1 MQLPAVGKPKLKS
14 HIISRLQI
22 RGIPGGHDFKSI
34 GRIYSSRFPVLCKC
48 VAQTRTYL
56 PLTPFRGFASMSLL
70 ERGSLRPSENSRMV
84 SSPLWQVP
92 REGNL
97 TNSLIAD
104 PQATVYQLFH
114 LVASLL
120 DAFDRPL
127 VVADRAGRILFTN
140 LHAQDQLSSNGAAS
154 KAELNLFKDILHAD
168 RKGIV
173 DQLESGEQEVNLQ
186 VDSPTGK
193 SRARVRWLPEPD
205 WLVVYVEPTAPQ
217 SLANEAEMRQTVH
230 ELMQEREI
238 TYRNLLA
245 AYLRL
250 QEVNRQKTVFLA
262 SAAHELK
269 TPLAVMKGYYDLLLS
284 GSLGKLTDRQR
295 DMLQESKESCD
306 RLVRLVSMFLN
317 YSALESG
324 KLVLQLRE
332 NDLRDCINDLTCR
345 WQDAFQR
352 AKVHL
357 DIKIH
362 PDLPAFKFDYQK
374 VQQCVANLLD
384 NALKHTP
391 PEGSVTLVAE
401 PHFWERRV
409 SEASPSTDR
418 RRDTGMRANSVL
430 ISVADTGGG
439 IAAEFHQEIF
449 EEFVRVD
456 PSSSGMGLGLAITKR
471 LIQAHRGKVWVDSEL
486 GRGSS
491 FSFLLPIYV
500 E

>member
-1 MQLPAVGKPKLKS
+1 LAQSTALDQQASSQAVL
-14 HIISRLQI
+14 
-22 RGIPGGHDFKSI
+22 
-34 GRIYSSRFPVLCKC
+34 
-48 VAQTRTYL
+48 
-56 PLTPFRGFASMSLL
+56 
-70 ERGSLRPSENSRMV
+70 
-84 SSPLWQVP
+84 
-92 REGNL
+92 
-97 TNSLIAD
+97 
-104 PQATVYQLFH
+104 H
-114 LVASLL
+114 LVSSLL
-120 DAFDRPL
+120 DAVDRPL
-127 VVADRAGRILFTN
+127 LVGDRNGRVLFKN
-140 LHAQDQLSSNGAAS
+140 LHAQDKLRSHGFDSRPD
-154 KAELNLFKDILHAD
+154 LNLFNHIL
-168 RKGIV
+168 RT
-173 DQLESGEQEVNLQ
+173 DQREIFNRLEAGEQELTIPLTY
-186 VDSPTGK
+186 DEGS
-193 SRARVRWLPEPD
+193 SRARIRWLPEPD
-205 WLVVYVEPTAPQ
+205 WLVVYMEPAP
-217 SLANEAEMRQTVH
+217 SEPSAVDEKMRQTVQ

-284 GSLGKLTDRQR
+284 GSLGKLSDRQQ
-295 DMLQESKESCD
+295 DILKESKESCD

-332 NDLRDCINDLTCR
+332 NDLRDCIKDVTCR

-352 AKVHL
+352 ATVHL
-357 DIKIH
+357 DVKLH
-362 PDLPAFKFDYQK
+362 PELAPFKFDYQK

-391 PEGSVTLVAE
+391 AGGTVTLLAE
-401 PHFWERRV
+401 PHFWERRI
-409 SEASPSTDR
+409 SEASPSAER
-418 RRDTGMRANSVL
+418 RRDPGSRANSIL
-430 ISVADTGGG
+430 LSVSDTGTG

-491 FSFLLPIYV
+491 FSFLLPIQV

>member
-1 MQLPAVGKPKLKS
+1 M
-14 HIISRLQI
+14 SR
-22 RGIPGGHDFKSI
+22 S
-34 GRIYSSRFPVLCKC
+34 
-48 VAQTRTYL
+48 
-56 PLTPFRGFASMSLL
+56 
-70 ERGSLRPSENSRMV
+70 
-84 SSPLWQVP
+84 
-92 REGNL
+92 
-97 TNSLIAD
+97 
-104 PQATVYQLFH
+104 ATVEQSASGQAAFQ

-120 DAFDRPL
+120 DALDRPL
-127 VVADRAGRILFTN
+127 LVSDRSGRPLFTN
-140 LHAQDQLSSNGAAS
+140 LHAQDLLKSRGFTALEFNVFS
-154 KAELNLFKDILHAD
+154 DILNTD
-168 RKGIV
+168 RAGV
-173 DQLESGEQEVNLQ
+173 LGQLEGGEQEVNLLIE
-186 VDSPTGK
+186 SPAGR

-205 WLVVYVEPTAPQ
+205 WFVVYIEPSPVEAP
-217 SLANEAEMRQTVH
+217 SEEADMRQTVQD
-230 ELMQEREI
+230 LMQEREI

-284 GSLGKLTDRQR
+284 GSLGKLAERQR
-295 DMLQESKESCD
+295 EMLQESKESCD

-332 NDLRDCINDLTCR
+332 NDLRDCVNDLTCR
-345 WQDAFQR
+345 WQEAFQR
-352 AKVHL
+352 ASVKLEV
-357 DIKIH
+357 KIH
-362 PDLPAFKFDYQK
+362 PDLPLFKFDYQK
-374 VQQCVANLLD
+374 VQQCMANLLD

-391 PEGSVTLVAE
+391 AGGVVTLRAQ
-401 PHFWERRV
+401 PHFWERRT
-409 SEASPSTDR
+409 SQLNPTEER
-418 RRDTGMRANSVL
+418 RRESRPFTNSIL
-430 ISVADTGGG
+430 IAVADTGSG

-491 FSFLLPIYV
+491 FSFLLPKDT